1 MLAGVRAVPS
11 APMANRTEHP
21 TRVCRL
27 VIAALA
33 ASALLSAC
41 SSSSGSGSGSGST
54 AAPSGTAADVA
65 NGPPTSAAPPGA
77 ASSLRPLHA
86 VRGANARIL
95 DDQNSQ
101 VLLRGVNLNSL
112 GDYYQPNASY
122 PQTIPVTDADWARM
136 QANGFDVVRL
146 LVHWS
151 ALEPTRGTIDQ
162 AYIGRIQDAV
172 DAAAAHGIYSVID
185 MHQDA
190 FAKSVNTPADVTCP
204 AGTKPNNGW
213 DGAPAWATLTDGLD
227 TCAPVGVRELAPAV
241 NRAFENFYADK
252 DGIQSELVKTWAA
265 VAGHFSRQPAV
276 AGYDLFNEP
285 NWGADPPTSGAR
297 LGAFT
302 AKTITAIRAAEQQGG
317 GFSHTIF
324 FEPVVVYPKAGT
336 LVPATDI
343 TDDNVVFA
351 PHNYNESI
359 NAGGTI
365 ESGFAD
371 AQTAAD
377 TYGTTFWIGE
387 YGWFGEP
394 AKNQAAVAR
403 YAAAEDKYRVG
414 GTWWQWK
421 QACGDPHSIGAREP
435 KPSDLIYQFNLIG
448 CPGDVDKGPVPEWQ
462 PILSR
467 AYPRAAPGRIVNLVS
482 DGLAGTFAL
491 TGERSD
497 ADAQARLDL
506 WVPDGG
512 RGTPVI
518 GGTGVRNVRIQPGEG
533 GYRVS
538 ADVCAAYS
546 VQIGAG
552 VAAADPAAACPTP

>member
-1 MLAGVRAVPS
+1 MSNRAAHPNRVR
-11 APMANRTEHP
+11 
-21 TRVCRL
+21 RL
-27 VIAALA
+27 VVGGLA
-33 ASALLSAC
+33 AAALLSAC
-41 SSSSGSGSGSGST
+41 SSASNSTPSSGSNPTGS
-54 AAPSGTAADVA
+54 AVNEVA
-65 NGPPTSAAPPGA
+65 NGPATSAAPPGA

-86 VRGANARIL
+86 VRGANARVL
-95 DDQNSQ
+95 DDQGRQ

-112 GDYYQPNASY
+112 GDYYQPNAAY
-122 PQTIPVTDADWARM
+122 PQTIPVTEDDWARM

-172 DAAAAHGIYSVID
+172 DAAAAHGIYTVID

-190 FAKSVNTPADVTCP
+190 FGKSVNTPADVTCP

-265 VAGHFSRQPAV
+265 VAGHFGRQPAV

-285 NWGADPPTSGAR
+285 NWGADPPSSGSR

-302 AKTITAIRAAEQQGG
+302 KKVVAAIRDAEQQGG
-317 GFSHTIF
+317 GFSHTIY
-324 FEPVVVYPKAGT
+324 FEPVVVYPKDGT
-336 LVPATDI
+336 LVPPTDI

-371 AQTAAD
+371 AQKAAD

-387 YGWFGEP
+387 YGWFGDP

-403 YAAAEDKYRVG
+403 YAAAEDQYRVG

-448 CPGDVDKGPVPEWQ
+448 CPGDIDKGPVPEWQ

-467 AYPRAAPGRIVNLVS
+467 AYPRAAPGRIVSLAS
-482 DGLAGTFAL
+482 DGLSGSFSL
-491 TGERSD
+491 TGEQGD
-497 ADAQARLDL
+497 ASLQGQLDL
-506 WVPDGG
+506 WVPD
-512 RGTPVI
+512 RGQGQPVL
-518 GGTGVRNVRIQPGEG
+518 GGTGLRNVRWQPGDG
-533 GYRVS
+533 GFRVTAS
-538 ADVCAAYS
+538 VCASYTATM
-546 VQIGAG
+546 GPG
-552 VAAADPAAACPTP
+552 VTAVDPAATCPTP